1 MADPAGPVPS
11 AVALELPAVL
21 TALAECCGFSG
32 SAALALK
39 LEPAGSA
46 EAVERLQEETAGALN
61 VLARIPGLACSCP
74 TEIAP
79 ILDRARIGA
88 VLDQAELLRL
98 RGAVSA
104 FHRFGRALA
113 ESGQAPGLAR
123 RAGRIDSLQSLAGAI
138 DRVVDQHGR
147 VRDQASDD
155 LARLRVQIRRR
166 RSEIE
171 AGFSRLVARLAPQG
185 VLAEAIFTVRGG
197 RYVIPLRRE
206 SQRRVPGVVHDL
218 SASGATAYVEPLDMV
233 ETNNRL
239 RSLQTGARSEERR
252 VLARIS
258 AAVSESAG
266 ALASNWQIASAL
278 DLILARAKLSLQQQ
292 AVRPRIA
299 SANRFDIKAARH
311 PLLGDAAVPIDMHL
325 GERKGFSALVITGSN
340 AGGKTV
346 ALKTVGLLH
355 LMAACGLQVPAAPGT
370 ELTVF
375 DRVFADIGDQQ
386 SITQNLS
393 TFSSHM
399 QNLAAALR
407 GAGPRSLVL
416 ADEIGAGTDPAEGAA
431 LAAAIIDEL
440 TGRGTAVVATTHFG
454 DLKHFAISH
463 PRSQTASVEF
473 DQETLLPEYR
483 LHIGVA
489 GSSHALEIAR
499 RSGIPAS
506 ICDRARSG
514 IRPQQRDLEQIL
526 SDMRRQREES
536 ALARSEAEAAR
547 REAQSQ
553 LAGTEREIAERQRR
567 FEDELSRQRAASRR
581 LLREMEAL
589 ARRQARAAAGGNLD
603 SVRGIAREARRR
615 QREHDDV
622 SAPAQPEDSTP
633 RLRRA
638 PRTSAKPGDRVELV
652 GQKQSG
658 RILSVHRGGAEFLVV
673 VGGLRQRVPAGS
685 ISRVVGRG
693 PPGPNRRS
701 PPRTPTNPVPYR
713 VDLHGIFPDNA
724 GVEVDRHLDRG
735 IALNRRS
742 VVLVHGLGSGALRDA
757 VRGHLRNH
765 PLVRDYGMGSPS
777 EGGDGVTVVELR
789 E

>member
-1 MADPAGPVPS
+1 MPASAGPVPS
-11 AVALELPAVL
+11 AAALELPAVL
-21 TALAECCGFSG
+21 SALAECCGFGG
-32 SAALALK
+32 SVALALA

-46 EAVERLQEETAGALN
+46 GEVERLQEETAEAIA
-61 VLARIPGLACSCP
+61 VLAEVPGLACSGP
-74 TEIAP
+74 EEIGP
-79 ILDRARIGA
+79 VLERARIGA
-88 VLDQAELLRL
+88 VLDQAELLQL
-98 RGAVSA
+98 RGSISA

-113 ESGQAPGLAR
+113 ECGRAPGLAR
-123 RAGRIDSLQSLAGAI
+123 RAGRIDPLQPLAGAV
-138 DRVVDQHGR
+138 DRVIDQHGR
-147 VRDQASDD
+147 VRDQASDE
-155 LARLRVQIRRR
+155 LARLRGQIRVRR
-166 RSEIE
+166 ADLE
-171 AGFSRLVARLAPQG
+171 AGFGKLVARLGPQG

-206 SQRRVPGVVHDL
+206 SQRQVPGVVHDL

-233 ETNNRL
+233 EANNQL
-239 RSLQTGARSEERR
+239 RSLQSGARSEERR
-252 VLARIS
+252 VLARLS
-258 AAVSESAG
+258 ERVRESAD
-266 ALASNWQIASAL
+266 ALAANWRLASAL
-278 DLILARAKLSLQQQ
+278 DLILARGKLALQQQ
-292 AVRPRIA
+292 AVRPGIVD
-299 SANRFDIKAARH
+299 SNRFDLKAARH
-311 PLLGDAAVPIDMHL
+311 PLLGDAAVPIDVRL
-325 GERKGFSALVITGSN
+325 GEREGFRALVITGSN

-355 LMAACGLQVPAAPGT
+355 LMAACGLQLPAAPGSVV
-370 ELTVF
+370 TVF

-386 SITQNLS
+386 SIAQNLS

-399 QNLAAALR
+399 RGLADALR
-407 GAGPRSLVL
+407 RAGPRSLVL

-440 TGRGTAVVATTHFG
+440 TGRGAAVVATTHFG
-454 DLKHFAISH
+454 DLKHYAISH
-463 PRSQTASVEF
+463 ARSQTASVEF
-473 DQETLLPEYR
+473 DPETLLPKYR

-506 ICDRARSG
+506 VCDRARSG
-514 IRPQQRDLEQIL
+514 IASEQRDLDALL

-536 ALARSEAEAAR
+536 ALARSEADAAR

-589 ARRQARAAAGGNLD
+589 ARRQARAAAGGSLE

-615 QREHDDV
+615 QAEHDEV

-638 PRTSAKPGDRVELV
+638 PRSGAKPGDRVELV
-652 GQKQSG
+652 GHKQSG
-658 RILSVHRGGAEFLVV
+658 RILSVHRGGAEYLVV
-673 VGGLRQRVPAGS
+673 VGGLRQRVPADA
-685 ISRVVGRG
+685 ILRVTGRG
-693 PPGPNRRS
+693 PAAANLRRS
-701 PPRTPTNPVPYR
+701 PRTPTNPVPYR
-713 VDLHGIFPDNA
+713 VDLHGIFPDDA
-724 GVEVDRHLDRG
+724 GVEVDRHLDRA
-735 IALNRRS
+735 IAMNRRS

-757 VRGHLRNH
+757 VRGHLRSH
-765 PLVRDYGMGSPS
+765 PLVKDYGMGPPS

-789 E
+789 

>member
-1 MADPAGPVPS
+1 MTEPAGPVPS

-21 TALAECCGFSG
+21 SALAECCGFGG
-32 SAALALK
+32 SVALALA

-46 EAVERLQEETAGALN
+46 VDVERLQQETAEAVA
-61 VLARIPGLACSCP
+61 VLAKVPGLACSGP
-74 TEIAP
+74 EEIEP
-79 ILDRARIGA
+79 VLERARIGA
-88 VLDQAELLRL
+88 VLDQAELLQL
-98 RGAVSA
+98 RGSISA

-113 ESGQAPGLAR
+113 ECGQAPDLAR
-123 RAGRIDSLQSLAGAI
+123 RAGRIDPLQSLAGAI
-138 DRVVDQHGR
+138 DRVIDQHGR
-147 VRDQASDD
+147 VRDQASDE
-155 LARLRVQIRRR
+155 LASLRAQIRVRR
-166 RSEIE
+166 ADLETRF
-171 AGFSRLVARLAPQG
+171 GKLVARLGPQG
-185 VLAEAIFTVRGG
+185 VLSEAIFTVRGG

-206 SQRRVPGVVHDL
+206 SQRQVPGVVHDL

-233 ETNNRL
+233 ETNNQL
-239 RSLQTGARSEERR
+239 RSLQSGARSEERR
-252 VLARIS
+252 VLARLS
-258 AAVSESAG
+258 ERVRESAD
-266 ALASNWQIASAL
+266 ALAANWRLASAL
-278 DLILARAKLSLQQQ
+278 DLILARGKLALLQQ
-292 AVRPRIA
+292 AVRPGIVD
-299 SANRFDIKAARH
+299 SNRFDLKAARH
-311 PLLGDAAVPIDMHL
+311 PLLGDEAVPIDVRL
-325 GERKGFSALVITGSN
+325 GEREGFRALVITGSN

-355 LMAACGLQVPAAPGT
+355 LMAACGLQLPAAPGSVV
-370 ELTVF
+370 TVF

-399 QNLAAALR
+399 RSLADALR
-407 GAGPRSLVL
+407 RAGPRSLVL

-454 DLKHFAISH
+454 DLKHYAISH
-463 PRSQTASVEF
+463 ARSQTASVEF
-473 DQETLLPEYR
+473 DPETLLPKYR

-506 ICDRARSG
+506 VCDRASSG
-514 IRPQQRDLEQIL
+514 IASEQRDLDALL

-536 ALARSEAEAAR
+536 AMARSEADAAR

-589 ARRQARAAAGGNLD
+589 ARRQARAAAGGNLE

-615 QREHDDV
+615 QAEHDEV
-622 SAPAQPEDSTP
+622 SAPAQPADSTP

-638 PRTSAKPGDRVELV
+638 PRASAKPGDRVELV
-652 GQKQSG
+652 GHQQSG

-673 VGGLRQRVPAGS
+673 VGGLRQRVPADA
-685 ISRVVGRG
+685 ILRVTGRG
-693 PPGPNRRS
+693 PDAPTSRR

-713 VDLHGIFPDNA
+713 VDLHGVFPDNA
-724 GVEVDRHLDRG
+724 GVEVDRHLDRA
-735 IALNRRS
+735 IAMNRRS

-765 PLVRDYGMGSPS
+765 PLVKDYAMGPPS
-777 EGGDGVTVVELR
+777 EGGDGVTVVDLR
-789 E
+789 